1 MADERRQADSA
12 PADDPAP
19 ADKRPPATARPRPVA
34 HYLTFLV
41 LVCLLPAFTFS
52 AYLLIR
58 TNSVQQEG
66 LQTLFQANT
75 RSLVQLLDQEV
86 ASMLTTLRV
95 LSSDSAFRTGDLETF
110 HRRARN
116 ALIGREMFLVIL
128 DDDLTPQ
135 LSTAIEF
142 GTPLPPVSDRT
153 TPRRAL
159 ENRAPVVSDVVFTQ
173 AILDWIFFTA
183 LPIYAEGRDPVLML
197 TVRRTDSLDDVLDAN
212 RLPGAWQV
220 AIVDS
225 SRNLVSTTD
234 PSLRPGGAL
243 PFVFPEDL
251 VNGVGEVEIGG
262 SSFRVIEEHSA
273 LTQWSVIAW
282 APNATITAPVWR
294 SIVLLVAGG
303 IAFGLIAAG
312 SAWFVGRRIA
322 RSARRLS
329 ANAERLGAG
338 DPVQNDPHSIEEFAV
353 ISSAMIHAAQNREE
367 AESEIRLLMREGRAP
382 LEEPADRDQ
391 CDGWPDREERCQ
403 RRRIRRWLPPADQ
416 RACPFDRPAP
426 GEHGARRG
434 LPLARRKPARTFR
447 AQRSAARPAGGADD
461 PGRRATRPDDR
472 HGNPRTRHQC
482 RKIRRAVGRRQPPGD
497 HLVEAG
503 RQYVAHLAGA
513 CPRTGAESRAQG
525 LRFGRLGAH
534 DGRIACGRH
543 RPDDAWRRN
552 RMAFQYSAEPA
563 EDRARRLTADALTG
577 AVAPLFAFHSRPF
590 AL

>member
-367 AESEIRLLMREGRAP
+367 AESEIRLLMREVAHRSKNQLTVINAMVGQTAKNAASVD
-382 LEEPADRDQ
+382 EFV
-391 CDGWPDREERCQ
+391 DGF
-403 RRRIRRWLPPADQ
+403 RRRIS
-416 RACPFDRPAP
+416 
-426 GEHGARRG
+426 G
-434 LPLARRKPARTFR
+434 LARSTDLLLANTARGVDFR
-447 AQRSAARPAGGADD
+447 S
-461 PGRRATRPDDR
+461 
-472 HGNPRTRHQC
+472 
-482 RKIRRAVGRRQPPGD
+482 
-497 HLVEAG
+497 LVESQLEPFAPNDPQ
-503 RQYVAHLAGA
+503 RVRLAGPTIRVDA
-513 CPRTGAESRAQG
+513 QPAQTIGMAIHELATNAAKYGALSDDVSRLEITWWKREGNMSLTWREHVRELAPRAERKG
-525 LRFGRLGAH
+525 FGSVVLERMMGGSLAADIDRTMHGDGIEWHFNIPLNRLKTE
-534 DGRIACGRH
+534 
-543 RPDDAWRRN
+543 PDA
-552 RMAFQYSAEPA
+552 
-563 EDRARRLTADALTG
+563 
-577 AVAPLFAFHSRPF
+577 
-590 AL
+590 